1 MAQRFPQGSPFLVKT
16 AYAQD
21 AWPDGASKEVIIK
34 QPANTY
40 LVNVLLRAVSAPTFG
55 ASGSSVDCGA
65 KISTTADGGEI
76 YDDADGL
83 INAAASTTPIAAN
96 AVWEFGGAT
105 GGVLLT
111 DFDDPDATSTSIAAS
126 EMFTS
131 TERDLYF
138 QTSTTAAANT
148 ATNADVEWVAYF
160 APVPA
165 PSANL

>member
-1 MAQRFPQGSPFLVKT
+1 MAQRFPQGSPLVVKT

-55 ASGSSVDCGA
+55 ASGASVDCGA

-76 YDDADGL
+76 YNDADGL
-83 INAAASTTPIAAN
+83 INAAANTTPIAAN
-96 AVWEFGGAT
+96 AVWEFGGGA
-105 GGVLLT
+105 GGVLIT
-111 DFDDPDATSTSIAAS
+111 GFDDPDATSTSIAAS
-126 EMFTS
+126 KMYTS
-131 TERDLYF
+131 TARDLF
-138 QTSTTAAANT
+138 MQTSTTAAADT
-148 ATNADVEWVAYF
+148 VTNADVEWVAYF

-165 PSANL
+165 PSAHL